1 VLKTRSTVLV
11 VFLFLLTVLPAVLW
25 GQAATALLNGT
36 VTDPSGAVVP
46 NAELT
51 LTNLNTSVSQKGT
64 TGSEGIYTFPQVPL
78 GTYEFK
84 VFAPGFKEFVQR
96 GITLNLGEKVRIE
109 VKLEVGTAQQVV
121 EVQAD
126 ASPLNFEN
134 AEQKAGIAPETLGE
148 LPLIVSGGIRSS
160 ATFLTLLPGAA
171 SPTGNAL
178 DAHLNGS
185 LRYSGEIILNGGSF
199 INPSGGQG
207 LWGAFDF
214 AQSPDMVSEVKV
226 LQADYEPQY
235 GAAAGAVV
243 IMETK
248 SGTNVFH
255 GGAFAYH
262 RNTEFNARQYGREST
277 ARDLENDL
285 GVAIGGPLKAPG
297 LWSNWAKTYFFFN
310 YEAFRQR
317 GAPGRDTMS
326 IPSLKERQGDFT
338 DWLDADLNFI
348 PIFDP
353 ASTREVDGQIVRDQ
367 FKGCDGT
374 QPNVIC
380 PSRIS
385 NSLAQE
391 WLKYLPQPTFDGP
404 LNNFI
409 PTGVGSLWKARLN
422 IYNSRLDTYLGDK
435 DHLTVTVWHQDW
447 PTFTESRL
455 PAEISTD
462 HEIYKYTWSE
472 RLNWDHVFTPTL
484 LNHFSGGYNHD
495 FYQAA
500 AFNRDFVDALPKIKG
515 VPGYQQP
522 AVLYFGDGFTQ
533 LGSGQGLQKWPAPA
547 FVFQDLVTW
556 VKGKHTFKFGFEYRN
571 QRNSWTAGY
580 NEAGELYFDSL
591 NTGLRDMVSGNAIA
605 SFLMEQVNSGTIR
618 YAPFGLTSA
627 RWSSWIA
634 HAGDTWKVTPK
645 LSLNL
650 GIRWDMHKPTVEQH
664 DVFSFLDTEG
674 PNPGAGGRR
683 GRMVFAGDRWGE
695 YSFGKRNPED
705 LFKKGFSP
713 RLGIAY
719 TATPQTVVR
728 LGYGIFYDAGYY
740 PGWTGGMAN
749 DGFNLSNFSYA
760 GGRDGLDAAFTLS
773 QGFPETWRGYELPVL
788 DASFLNG
795 QWGPLY
801 RPKEGNRLP
810 YAQQWN
816 LAIERQLT
824 ENLTITTSYV
834 GTKGTRLISRVAP
847 INAVDPAL
855 LQTYGERLYDNFQ
868 PGDTSLHGVPLPYD
882 GWVEQMTGCSPSL
895 AQALLPYPQYCGPL
909 QGVNENAGN
918 SSYHSFQLKL
928 DKRFRGGL
936 WMLVSYT
943 ASKMLTDTETNQP
956 DELAWNGSGAGT
968 MSPFERQRNKAL
980 STGDIPQVFTASL
993 VYDLPFGRGKRW
1005 ANGSKALDYVA
1016 GGWRLSSITRL
1027 HSGAPFHVNSWN
1039 CNVPGQFRLGCYPG
1053 QLQGTNAFESGTSD
1067 FDPANRLLNPSA
1079 FEDPNSFNYY
1089 YGVGP
1094 RVTNLRAF
1102 GYRNQDLTLSKSF
1115 RITEKVSLQ
1124 LRGDAFNIFN
1134 LHTLRRQDFD
1144 TDASSPSFGY
1154 WNGGVTD
1161 PRTIQVGGRIQ
1172 F

>member
-1 VLKTRSTVLV
+1 LHSTLLV
-11 VFLFLLTVLPAVLW
+11 VPLCALVLLPAGLW
-25 GQAATALLNGT
+25 GQAASALLNGT

-46 NAELT
+46 NAQLT
-51 LTNLNTSVSQKGT
+51 LTDLNTGVAHKTS
-64 TGSEGIYTFPQVPL
+64 TGSEGIYQFLQLPL
-78 GTYEFK
+78 GTYELK
-84 VFAPGFKEFVQR
+84 VSAQGFKDYVQR
-96 GITLNLGEKVRIE
+96 GITLNLGDKVRVE

-134 AEQKAGIAPETLGE
+134 AEQKAGVAPETLGE
-148 LPLIVSGGIRSS
+148 LPLIVSGGVRSS

-214 AQSPDMVSEVKV
+214 AQSPDMVSEFKV
-226 LQADYEPQY
+226 LQANYEPQY

-243 IMETK
+243 VMETK
-248 SGTNVFH
+248 SGTNDFH
-255 GGAFAYH
+255 GGVFAYH
-262 RNTEFNARQYGREST
+262 RNTEFNARQFGRDS
-277 ARDLENDL
+277 ASRDLENDL
-285 GVAIGGPLKAPG
+285 GFAIGGPLKAPG
-297 LWSNWAKTYFFFN
+297 LWSSKMKTYFFFN

-338 DWLDADLNFI
+338 DWVDGDGNLI

-353 ASTREVDGQIVRDQ
+353 DSTRVVDGQIVRDQ
-367 FKGCDGT
+367 FMGCDGS

-380 PSRIS
+380 PSRIA
-385 NSLAQE
+385 NSLAKE
-391 WLKYLPQPTFDGP
+391 WFKFLPQPTFDGP

-422 IYNSRLDTYLGDK
+422 VYNSRLDTYLGDN
-435 DHLTVTVWHQDW
+435 DHITVTVWHQDW
-447 PTFTESRL
+447 PTFTETRL

-462 HEIYKYTWSE
+462 NEVYKYTWSD
-472 RLNWDHVFTPTL
+472 RLNWDHVFSPTL

-495 FYQAA
+495 YYQAA

-515 VPGYQQP
+515 VPGYEQP
-522 AVLYFGDGFTQ
+522 PVVYFGDGFTQ

-547 FVFQDLVTW
+547 FVVQNLITW
-556 VKGKHTFKFGFEYRN
+556 VKGKHTFKFGVEYRN
-571 QRNSWTAGY
+571 QRNSWTAGV
-580 NEAGELYFDSL
+580 NEAGSLYFDPL
-591 NTGLRDMVSGNAIA
+591 NTGLRELNSGNAIA
-605 SFLMEQVNSGTIR
+605 SFLMERVNSGSVS
-618 YAPFGLTSA
+618 YYPFGLTSA

-634 HAGDTWKVTPK
+634 HAGDTWKITPN

-650 GIRWDMHKPTVEQH
+650 GIRWDMHRPTVEQH

-683 GRMVFAGDRWGE
+683 GRMVFAGNRWGT
-695 YSFGKRNPED
+695 YSYGKRNPED
-705 LFKKGFSP
+705 LFKKGFAP

-719 TATPQTVVR
+719 TVTPKTVAR

-749 DGFNLSNFSYA
+749 NGFNLSGFDYA
-760 GGRDGLDAAFTLS
+760 GGNDGLDPAFILS
-773 QGFPETWRGYELPVL
+773 QGFPETWRDYQLPVL
-788 DASFLNG
+788 DAAFENG
-795 QWGPLY
+795 QWGPIY

-816 LAIERQLT
+816 LSIERQFSQDLSVT
-824 ENLTITTSYV
+824 ASYV
-834 GTKGTRLISRVAP
+834 GTKGTRLISRIAS
-847 INAVDPAL
+847 INALNPAL
-855 LQTYGERLYDNFQ
+855 LKQYGGQLYDTFA
-868 PGDTSLHGVPLPYD
+868 PGDTSLHGVPLPYE

-918 SSYHSFQLKL
+918 STYHSLQLKL
-928 DKRFRGGL
+928 DKRFGGGL

-956 DELAWNGSGAGT
+956 DELSWNGSGAGT
-968 MSPFERQRNKAL
+968 ISPFERQRNKAL

-1005 ANGSKALDYVA
+1005 ANTSKALDYLV
-1016 GGWRLSSITRL
+1016 GGWRLSSVTRL
-1027 HSGAPFHVNSWN
+1027 HSGAPFHVNSWY
-1039 CNVPGQFRLGCYPG
+1039 CNTPGQFRLGCYPG
-1053 QLQGTNAFESGTSD
+1053 QIQGANPWAQDKGNFEPANQLLNSSGFESYTA
-1067 FDPANRLLNPSA
+1067 FDDLS
-1079 FEDPNSFNYY
+1079 Y

-1094 RVTNLRAF
+1094 RVTNLRALS
-1102 GYRNQDLTLSKSF
+1102 YRNQDFTVAKAF
-1115 RITEKVSLQ
+1115 RITEKVTFQ

-1134 LHTLRRQDFD
+1134 LHTFRRQDFD
-1144 TDASSPSFGY
+1144 TDVSSPSFGY

-1161 PRTIQVGGRIQ
+1161 PRTIQVSGRIQ